1 MSDPPA
7 VRPAR
12 VLVVD
17 DEPHIVR
24 LLSYLLQVEGYE
36 VAVAYDGEEALS
48 VAASFAPDGLLL
60 DLQIPKL
67 SGQAVLERLRADPRF
82 AGLKILVLSGCPYQG
97 EPGDDPGAR
106 PDERCSKPIAPS
118 TLVRKL
124 RDHGVAPR
132 IPAGVRPA

>member
-1 MSDPPA
+1 
-7 VRPAR
+7 
-12 VLVVD
+12 
-17 DEPHIVR
+17 
-24 LLSYLLQVEGYE
+24 

-48 VAASFAPDGLLL
+48 VAESFAPDGLLL

-82 AGLKILVLSGCPYQG
+82 VGLKILVLSGCPYQG
-97 EPGDDPGAR
+97 DADDPGAR

-124 RDHGVAPR
+124 REHGLAPL
-132 IPAGVRPA
+132 IAVGTRPA